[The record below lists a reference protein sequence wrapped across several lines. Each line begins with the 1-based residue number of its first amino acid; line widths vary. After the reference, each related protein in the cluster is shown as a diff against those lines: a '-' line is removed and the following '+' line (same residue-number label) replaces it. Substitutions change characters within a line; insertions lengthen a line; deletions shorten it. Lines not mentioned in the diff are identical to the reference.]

1 MNKKNYSKTV
11 CLFGGSGFVG
21 ETIVQKLAKKNFK
34 LKIATRN
41 PYQAQ
46 KLKVY
51 GEAGQIELYKIDLN
65 SHQDIETFLKD
76 SDVCIN
82 LVGILYETSSQK
94 FENLHYKFPKKLS
107 EIASKVSPRSL
118 LIHFSALG
126 VKETSGSYYVQ
137 SKYTGEQE
145 VKKNFSN
152 CVIIKPSIIIGP
164 KDNFF
169 NMFAKIIN
177 ILPIVPLVG
186 SETKFQPV
194 CVTDIAEA
202 VDNIISNNIKK
213 STFELAG
220 NKVYTFKQLI
230 ELLLKEIRKKR
241 LIIHVPF
248 SFGKFQAFFF
258 QLLPKPILTIDQ
270 VKILEEGDNI
280 LSGNEK
286 TFKDL
291 NIIPTNIENILP
303 SYLKVYR
310 PKGQFTN

>member
-11 CLFGGSGFVG
+11 CIFGGTGFVG
-21 ETIVQKLAKKNFK
+21 EAIVQKLAKKKFK

-51 GEAGQIELYKIDLN
+51 GEVGQIELNKIDLN
-65 SHQDIETFLKD
+65 SNRELEVFLKD
-76 SDVCIN
+76 TDVCIN
-82 LVGILYETSSQK
+82 LVGILYETIFQK
-94 FENLHYKFPKKLS
+94 FHNLHHQFPKKFSDIL
-107 EIASKVSPRSL
+107 SKVCPDAS

-126 VKETSGSYYVQ
+126 AKEISGSYYIQ
-137 SKYTGEQE
+137 SKYAGEQE
-145 VKKNFSN
+145 VKSNFSN
-152 CVIIKPSIIIGP
+152 CVVIKPSIIIGP

-194 CVTDIAEA
+194 YVNDIAEA
-202 VDNIISNNIKK
+202 VDYIICNNIKK

-241 LIIHVPF
+241 LLIHVPF

-291 NIIPTNIENILP
+291 NIIPTNIENILS

>member
-1 MNKKNYSKTV
+1 MKNIFYTKTV
-11 CLFGGSGFVG
+11 CIFGGTGFVG
-21 ETIVQKLAKKNFK
+21 ETIVQKLLKNKYK

-51 GEAGQIELYKIDLN
+51 GDPGQIELFKINLN
-65 SHQDIETFLKD
+65 SYQDLENFLKE
-76 SDVCIN
+76 SDICIN
-82 LVGILYETSSQK
+82 LVGILFETGAQK
-94 FENLHYKFPKKLS
+94 FDNLHYQFPKKLS
-107 EIASKVSPRSL
+107 EIFSKICPEGL

-126 VKETSGSYYVQ
+126 VKETSDSLYIQ
-137 SKYTGEQE
+137 SKYKGEQE
-145 VKKNFSN
+145 VKSNFAN
-152 CVIIKPSIIIGP
+152 HVVIKPSIIIGP

-177 ILPIVPLVG
+177 ILPIIPLVG

-194 CVTDIAEA
+194 CVVDVADA
-202 VDNIISNNIKK
+202 VNYIISNNIKQ

-241 LIIHVPF
+241 LIVHVPF

>member
-1 MNKKNYSKTV
+1 MSNNIYSKTV
-11 CLFGGSGFVG
+11 CLFGGTGFVG
-21 ETIVQKLAKKNFK
+21 ETIVQKLVKKNFR

-51 GEAGQIELYKIDLN
+51 GEAGQIELHKIDLN
-65 SHQDIETFLKD
+65 SHKDFEAFLKNA
-76 SDVCIN
+76 DVCIN
-82 LVGILYETSSQK
+82 LVGILYETSYQK
-94 FENLHYKFPKKLS
+94 FYNLHYQFPKKLS
-107 EIASKVSPRSL
+107 EMLSLICPNAL

-126 VKETSGSYYVQ
+126 VKEASDSLYIQ
-137 SKYTGEQE
+137 SKHKGEEE
-145 VKKNFSN
+145 VKSNFVN
-152 CVIIKPSIIIGP
+152 HVIIKPSIIVGP

-186 SETKFQPV
+186 SDTKFQPV
-194 CVTDIAEA
+194 CVTDVAEA
-202 VDNIISNNIKK
+202 VDYIICNDIKK

-241 LIIHVPF
+241 LIIDVPF

-291 NIIPTNIENILP
+291 NIIPINIENILP

>member
-51 GEAGQIELYKIDLN
+51 GDAGQIELHKIDLN
-65 SHQDIETFLKD
+65 SYKDIETFLKD
-76 SDVCIN
+76 ADVCIN

-94 FENLHYKFPKKLS
+94 FDNLHHKFPKKLS
-107 EIASKVSPRSL
+107 EILSKVSPSLL

-126 VKETSGSYYVQ
+126 VKEISGSHYIQ
-137 SKYTGEQE
+137 SKYAGEQE
-145 VKKNFSN
+145 VKSNFSN
-152 CVIIKPSIIIGP
+152 CVVIKPSIIVGS

-194 CVTDIAEA
+194 CVTDVAEA
-202 VDNIISNNIKK
+202 VDYIICNNIKK

-241 LIIHVPF
+241 LIIHVQF

-286 TFKDL
+286 TLKDL
-291 NIIPTNIENILP
+291 NITPTNIENILP

>member
-1 MNKKNYSKTV
+1 MSNNIYSKTV

-21 ETIVQKLAKKNFK
+21 ESLVEKLVKNNFK
-34 LKIATRN
+34 LKISTRN
-41 PYQAQ
+41 SYQAQ

-51 GEAGQIELYKIDLN
+51 GDAGQIELHQVDLN
-65 SHQDIETFLKD
+65 SYKSIETFLRD
-76 SDVCIN
+76 ADVCIN
-82 LVGILYETSSQK
+82 LVGILYENSSQN
-94 FENLHYKFPKKLS
+94 FNNLHHQFPKKLS
-107 EIASKVSPRSL
+107 EIFSKVCSNGQ

-126 VKETSGSYYVQ
+126 VKETSGSHYIQ
-137 SKYTGEQE
+137 SKYAGEQE
-145 VKKNFSN
+145 VKSNFSN
-152 CVIIKPSIIIGP
+152 CVVIKPSIIVGP

-194 CVTDIAEA
+194 CVTDVAEA
-202 VDNIISNNIKK
+202 VDYIICNNIKK

-241 LIIHVPF
+241 LIVNVPF
-248 SFGKFQAFFF
+248 TLGKFQAFFF